1 MESELLV
8 FFLQTPLLGP
18 KLFAILAFWFLDLL
32 QHFLNIIFNF
42 FGLVSYLCWLAAY
55 KAL

>member
-1 MESELLV
+1 M

-18 KLFAILAFWFLDLL
+18 KLLAILVFWNLDLL
-32 QHFLNIIFNF
+32 QLFLNIILDF
-42 FGLVSYLCWLAAY
+42 FGLVSYICWLAAY